1 MRSQITY
8 HEPDLSQLNHSLI
21 WAGFRQLIPVS
32 LFVAVFGAA
41 FGLAASQKGMD
52 QTSVAMMSLLVFAG
66 YAQFAALEL
75 WTPHVPVLTLIAT
88 VFAIN
93 ARHLLMGATLY
104 PWLHSLKPTK
114 RYGIMM
120 VASDANWAMSIQ
132 AFSRGKAGLGLL
144 FVGGLA
150 LWFFWVV
157 GTLVGLYCGSAIHE
171 PKSYG
176 LDMVMGCFLLSMVF
190 EGERNLRIFCIWVV
204 AAGAS
209 LIAYKWLPEN
219 SHVITGALAGGI
231 AGIIMRDKK

>member
-1 MRSQITY
+1 MTY

-21 WAGFRQLIPVS
+21 WSGFRQLIPVS

-52 QTSVAMMSLLVFAG
+52 PTSATIMSFLVFAG
-66 YAQFAALEL
+66 YAQFAALDL
-75 WTPHVPVLTLIAT
+75 WASHVPVLTLMAT

-93 ARHLLMGATLY
+93 GRHLLMGATLY
-104 PWLHSLKPTK
+104 PWLRSLTPAK

-120 VASDANWAMSIQ
+120 VASDANWAMSIH
-132 AFSRGKAGLGLL
+132 AFSRGRAGLGVL
-144 FVGGLA
+144 FGGGLA
-150 LWFFWVV
+150 LWLFWVV
-157 GTLVGLYCGSAIHE
+157 GTIAGLYFGRAVQD

-190 EGERNLRIFCIWVV
+190 EGERNLRMFIIWAV

-231 AGIIMRDKK
+231 TGIIMSEKK